1 MSVRTGDS
9 QHSHQSNSET
19 GERHLLPE
27 IQHQR
32 EYVHPCVAI
41 SLHNMIQDWFRE
53 GSKYSQ
59 NFKDFSQKKTF
70 SDRFE
75 PSLTFNVP
83 GQGLS
88 N

>member
-1 MSVRTGDS
+1 
-9 QHSHQSNSET
+9 
-19 GERHLLPE
+19 
-27 IQHQR
+27 
-32 EYVHPCVAI
+32 
-41 SLHNMIQDWFRE
+41 MIQDWFRE